1 MPSKT
6 KHLAENAL
14 MLGIALVFLF
24 LSTYTILGI
33 VTVFFLPL
41 PFLLLGLRR
50 SVSNMVWISIAFT
63 LLGSIVNGVASATI
77 ALLSAFLGA
86 VMGIMYS
93 KKGKALPA
101 LTAGAAVVFLGYVL
115 MLAVLTFVMNVDI
128 KELIKQADQLRPQF
142 VTEKEYEQ
150 AMELAKMVLPAFFVI
165 SSFVQS
171 FITHGLARLLGKR
184 LGRPVPALPPIRQWN
199 FPRSLLYYYF
209 IAMISILVFGN
220 GLKDTFWESAV
231 YNLKMILDVIFIL
244 QGLSF
249 CLFAADLY
257 GWKRMT
263 PVLIVSLFIF
273 PFLSTI
279 LSLIGIFDLGIRLR
293 EKLETRV
300 KRG

>member
-6 KHLAENAL
+6 KQLAENAL
-14 MLGIALVFLF
+14 MLGLALVFLF
-24 LSTYTILGI
+24 LSTYTVLGV
-33 VTVFFLPL
+33 VTVFLIPL
-41 PFLLLGLRR
+41 PFLLLGQR
-50 SVSNMVWISIAFT
+50 SSISNMVWVTLAFT
-63 LLGSIVNGVASATI
+63 VMGILIADITSAVI
-77 ALLSAFLGA
+77 ALISAALGA

-101 LTAGAAVVFLGYVL
+101 IIAGAAVVFLGYVL
-115 MLAVLTFVMNVDI
+115 MLVILIFVMKINFQDI
-128 KELIKQADQLRPQF
+128 LKQAEQFRPEIMPVEQYKAYTELFMMILPGVF
-142 VTEKEYEQ
+142 VT
-150 AMELAKMVLPAFFVI
+150 
-165 SSFVQS
+165 SSFAQS
-171 FITHGLARLLGKR
+171 MITHGLGRLIGKR
-184 LGRPVPALPPIRQWN
+184 LKRPVPALMPIRQWN

-209 IAMISILVFGN
+209 IAMIGILVFSVN
-220 GLKDTFWESAV
+220 LKGTFWESAL
-231 YNLKMILDVIFIL
+231 YNVKMILDIVFFL

-257 GWKRMT
+257 GWKKMT

-293 EKLETRV
+293 DKLETRV